1 MKFIIAR
8 IIGNEL
14 PPRDELD
21 SKIKSLEHILA
32 QDEPID
38 KLWVLNR
45 IYDHNYLIRIRHIL
59 KDQVTYEI
67 PFIRSDYNKC
77 LSYEDKILYSININH
92 ARNYAFACGK
102 SVADFVIVLDGDC
115 YFSDEGINNTL
126 QEINDDQK
134 INKQQKHYCIPSVRI
149 NNRNGHIKGEGMVAF
164 RNDAD
169 QLFNESIIFGNNDKN
184 ELIYRLNLKPLK
196 QGFCY
201 HVSYSDDAIE
211 TDLHLRLRLRKLSLE
226 RLINHLETKMI

>member
-1 MKFIIAR
+1 
-8 IIGNEL
+8 
-14 PPRDELD
+14 
-21 SKIKSLEHILA
+21 
-32 QDEPID
+32 
-38 KLWVLNR
+38 
-45 IYDHNYLIRIRHIL
+45 
-59 KDQVTYEI
+59 
-67 PFIRSDYNKC
+67 
-77 LSYEDKILYSININH
+77 
-92 ARNYAFACGK
+92 
-102 SVADFVIVLDGDC
+102 
-115 YFSDEGINNTL
+115 
-126 QEINDDQK
+126 
-134 INKQQKHYCIPSVRI
+134 
-149 NNRNGHIKGEGMVAF
+149 MVAF